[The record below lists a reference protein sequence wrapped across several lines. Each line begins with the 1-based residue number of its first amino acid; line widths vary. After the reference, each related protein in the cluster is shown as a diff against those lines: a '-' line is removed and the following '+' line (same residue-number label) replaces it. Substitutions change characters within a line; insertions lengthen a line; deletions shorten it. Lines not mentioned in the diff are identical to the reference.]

1 MNILPLIFAF
11 LFVFS
16 FFAFNFLK
24 EQKSFILT
32 ETVFDSY
39 NRVESNLQNKTIR
52 KAYSKFTTEPT
63 PAKTTNPTTK
73 QTTKNFVSYRT
84 FFPPLETSKFNLTPL
99 IKDAAEFKLHSLY
112 EPLANLFRILYGKN
126 LYKTENIEY
135 RILDAMLT
143 KARKNP
149 ELENLADIHL
159 DDPEIK
165 KIYYKMLKG
174 TNQYEV
180 GKAGIPPLGD
190 FLAIGKE
197 NIAISFSFASAAL
210 LEAVLGK
217 EITTHIFL
225 EEEKKR
231 TELNKH
237 CYFSKEQLQALV
249 TKNPAQF
256 SNFSSIEPYID
267 YSKQFK
273 SRKERGGK
281 DEKTGLAI
289 KKQSSV

>member
-1 MNILPLIFAF
+1 MNILPLIVAF

-24 EQKSFILT
+24 EQKSFVLT

-39 NRVESNLQNKTIR
+39 NRVESNLQNNIVR
-52 KAYSKFTTEPT
+52 KAYSKFKTEAP
-63 PAKTTNPTTK
+63 PPKTTNPTAK
-73 QTTKNFVSYRT
+73 QTPKNFVSYRT

-99 IKDAAEFKLHSLY
+99 IKDTAEFKLHSLY
-112 EPLANLFRILYGKN
+112 EPLANLFRILYGKT

-135 RILDAMLT
+135 SILDAMLM
-143 KARKNP
+143 KARKHP
-149 ELENLADIHL
+149 EMENLADIDL
-159 DDPEIK
+159 DDPAIK
-165 KIYYKMLKG
+165 IIFYKMLKG
-174 TNQYEV
+174 TNQYQV
-180 GKAGIPPLGD
+180 GREGIPPLGD

-197 NIAISFSFASAAL
+197 NYPISFSFASAAL
-210 LEAVLGK
+210 LESLFGK

-231 TELNKH
+231 TELNKY
-237 CYFSKEQLQALV
+237 YFLSKEELQALV

-256 SNFSSIEPYID
+256 LNFSSIEPYID

-273 SRKERGGK
+273 SRKETGGK

-289 KKQSSV
+289 KNQM